1 MVSDSLIVVFVT
13 LLEFQT
19 ISPSE
24 TPPQDQTMA
33 ATTSFT
39 IPVITHSTPEE
50 VLTHRCFC
58 TAVSIS

>member
-1 MVSDSLIVVFVT
+1 MSDSLIVVFVT

-33 ATTSFT
+33 ATTPFT
-39 IPVITHSTPEE
+39 IPVITQITPEE
-50 VLTHRCFC
+50 VLTSVCTQMFLHRR
-58 TAVSIS
+58 